1 MASYHEYSIVPTS
14 NSLVVPSNA
23 VSFSRP
29 SSFSWIWICTTFIIH
44 RLAIFFQKRLLLK
57 SLYLR
62 YTLAKMC
69 PHGKCIHNVT
79 SVFTLIPTSP
89 SGHIEREEKN
99 TSLAVPSLTFFKN
112 PSKLNVRLPS
122 TKTHL
127 GKKNLTE
134 VYSQSFPDKIERFD
148 GYSVRFSL
156 TFRAC
161 MTLLSVFNS
170 HSKCFF
176 MRKKISLFKV
186 SQQVLVQ
193 ISKNLLRHSVYCTQ
207 ACHKYKNVYPK
218 KGIQY
223 DPFFACRYKHGRGF
237 YVCLPFLCLVDYHRR
252 VAQSYP
258 VWKMQPLYLW

>member
-1 MASYHEYSIVPTS
+1 MQFHLVDHQVSHESEYV
-14 NSLVVPSNA
+14 LL
-23 VSFSRP
+23 
-29 SSFSWIWICTTFIIH
+29 SSFIDLQFSFKKGCFSSHSISDI
-44 RLAIFFQKRLLLK
+44 LSQKCVP
-57 SLYLR
+57 Y
-62 YTLAKMC
+62 
-69 PHGKCIHNVT
+69 GKCIHQCY
-79 SVFTLIPTSP
+79 FRLHFIPTSP

-237 YVCLPFLCLVDYHRR
+237 YVCLPFLCLGLPSKSSAELSCVKNAASLSL
-252 VAQSYP
+252 VVNGP
-258 VWKMQPLYLW
+258 

>member
-1 MASYHEYSIVPTS
+1 MYDYHQPK
-14 NSLVVPSNA
+14 
-23 VSFSRP
+23 
-29 SSFSWIWICTTFIIH
+29 H
-44 RLAIFFQKRLLLK
+44 
-57 SLYLR
+57 
-62 YTLAKMC
+62 TL
-69 PHGKCIHNVT
+69 
-79 SVFTLIPTSP
+79 
-89 SGHIEREEKN
+89 EK
-99 TSLAVPSLTFFKN
+99 
-112 PSKLNVRLPS
+112 
-122 TKTHL
+122 
-127 GKKNLTE
+127 KKNLTE

-176 MRKKISLFKV
+176 MRKKKSLFKV

-237 YVCLPFLCLVDYHRR
+237 YVCFAFSLPCGLPSKSSAELSCVKN
-252 VAQSYP
+252 AAS
-258 VWKMQPLYLW
+258 LYLW